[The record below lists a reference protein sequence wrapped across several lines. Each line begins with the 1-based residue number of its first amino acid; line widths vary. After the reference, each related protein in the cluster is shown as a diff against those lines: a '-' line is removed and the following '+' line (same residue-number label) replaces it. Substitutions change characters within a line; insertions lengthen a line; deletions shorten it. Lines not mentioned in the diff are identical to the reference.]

1 MRDKPFHREIGIDA
15 AGFRQGRLGLVHP
28 AVECVGGREVG
39 VRYAVSKTGFDR
51 VANSID
57 PGAVMTLSEFDIAE
71 SENPKTYFRIA
82 RTQPQRQPA

>member
-51 VANSID
+51 VVNSID
-57 PGAVMTLSEFDIAE
+57 PGAVMTLALSLPSSDRFTSDGR
-71 SENPKTYFRIA
+71 SVVKSTCR
-82 RTQPQRQPA
+82 